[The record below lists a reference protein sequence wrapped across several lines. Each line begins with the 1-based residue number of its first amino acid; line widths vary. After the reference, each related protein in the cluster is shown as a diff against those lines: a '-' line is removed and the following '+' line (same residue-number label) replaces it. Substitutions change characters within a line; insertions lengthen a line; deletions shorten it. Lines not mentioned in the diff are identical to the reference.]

1 MRSSAWKA
9 TELRVAKLLSGVR
22 VPVSGRQRGATPDIQ
37 HARFSIEVKRRAAVP
52 LWLFQDAFEQ
62 ADASNPGHLTPLV
75 IVEWAKGRG
84 HRLERFAVVRL
95 EDFVEIIEG
104 VER

>member
-1 MRSSAWKA
+1 MTNPMWKKSERA
-9 TELRVAKLLSGVR
+9 IAASLGGTR

-37 HARFSIEVKRRAAVP
+37 HARFSIEVKRRSVVP
-52 LWLFQDAFEQ
+52 LWLFHEAFEQ

-84 HRLERFAVVRL
+84 RKLERFAVVRL
-95 EDFVEIIEG
+95 EDFVEMTSE
-104 VER
+104 

>member
-1 MRSSAWKA
+1 MTDAAWKY
-9 TELRVAKLLSGVR
+9 TERVVAAMLGGTR

-37 HARFSIEVKRRAAVP
+37 HARWSIEVKRKQALP
-52 LWLFQDAFEQ
+52 KWLFQDAFEQ

-84 HRLERFAVVRL
+84 HKLERFAVVRL
-95 EDFVEIIEG
+95 EDFVEMTSE
-104 VER
+104 